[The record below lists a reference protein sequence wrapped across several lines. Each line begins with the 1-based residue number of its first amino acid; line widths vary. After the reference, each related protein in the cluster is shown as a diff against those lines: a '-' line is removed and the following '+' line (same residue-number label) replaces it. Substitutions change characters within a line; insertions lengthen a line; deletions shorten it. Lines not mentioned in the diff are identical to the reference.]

1 MKQKLMIIEDNM
13 ITARQVSSFLGN
25 EGYETKVYLD
35 GESALAD
42 FTSYKPDLILLD
54 YFLPGINAPEVCREI
69 RKISSTP
76 LIVLSANTRISDKIQ
91 MLELGADDYVEKPF
105 DQGELKA
112 RIHAVL
118 RRYHPEMD
126 FEAPDEAVG
135 DYVEYPG
142 LFISQTSYTV
152 RLDGEQLTLPPKELE
167 LLYCLASSPNR
178 VFTREQLLD
187 YVWGYDYVGDP
198 RTVDVHIKRLRE
210 KIKDHETWS
219 LSTVWGVGYKFSVIS
234 DAR

>member
-234 DAR
+234 DAK

>member
-35 GESALAD
+35 GESALAG

-118 RRYHPEMD
+118 RRYHPEMN

>member
-126 FEAPDEAVG
+126 FEVPDEAVG

>member
-54 YFLPGINAPEVCREI
+54 YFLPGINAPEVCREV

-118 RRYHPEMD
+118 RRYHPEID

>member
-118 RRYHPEMD
+118 RRYHPEMN

>member
-1 MKQKLMIIEDNM
+1 MIIEDNM

-234 DAR
+234 DAK

>member
-118 RRYHPEMD
+118 RRYHPEMN

-234 DAR
+234 DAK

>member
-152 RLDGEQLTLPPKELE
+152 RLDGELLPLPPKELE
-167 LLYCLASSPNR
+167 LLYCLAASPNR

-187 YVWGYDYVGDP
+187 YVWGYDYLGDP

>member
-105 DQGELKA
+105 DQGELTA

-118 RRYHPEMD
+118 RRYHPEMN

>member
-118 RRYHPEMD
+118 RRYHPEID

-142 LFISQTSYTV
+142 LFISQTS
-152 RLDGEQLTLPPKELE
+152 
-167 LLYCLASSPNR
+167 
-178 VFTREQLLD
+178 
-187 YVWGYDYVGDP
+187 
-198 RTVDVHIKRLRE
+198 
-210 KIKDHETWS
+210 
-219 LSTVWGVGYKFSVIS
+219 
-234 DAR
+234 